1 MARALVTG
9 GAGFIGS
16 NLTPELLKLG
26 HSVLVFDDI
35 STGQLENIPDSPDI
49 SLTRGDIRD
58 YSQVLAAVA
67 GADVVFHM
75 AAQVGNVLSLQ
86 QPDLDL
92 ITNAS
97 GTINLLRACR
107 EQGVNR
113 VILSSSSAI
122 FGETQYVPMD
132 ENHPKDP
139 VSPYGLSKLAAEKY
153 CLILGQ
159 EYELS
164 VCCLRYFNVYGVNQ
178 YFNPYGNVL
187 PIFVERALEGQ
198 SLTIYGDGNQTRDF
212 IDVKDIVRANLLAM
226 ESGAQGAFNIG
237 TGIATTV
244 NELTKHLL
252 DAFDYPIEVVY
263 APPRAGE
270 VLHSL
275 ADISKARHEMSFS
288 PTVSVEQ
295 GVKTYVNWFKER
307 RAQASK
313 Q

>member
-1 MARALVTG
+1 MSRVLVTG
-9 GAGFIGS
+9 GAGFIAS
-16 NLTPELLKLG
+16 NLTPELLEMG
-26 HSVLVFDDI
+26 HSVTVFDDI
-35 STGQLENIPDSPDI
+35 STGQLENIPDSPSI

-58 YSQVLAAVA
+58 PAQILAAVE
-67 GADVVFHM
+67 GQEVVYHM

-86 QPDLDL
+86 QPDIDL
-92 ITNAS
+92 NTNAL

-107 EQGVNR
+107 EQGVKR

-139 VSPYGLSKLAAEKY
+139 VSPYGLSKMAAEKY

-159 EYELS
+159 EYDIS

-187 PIFVERALEGQ
+187 PIFVERALAGQ
-198 SLTIYGDGNQTRDF
+198 SLTIYGDGLQTRDF

-226 ESGAQGAFNIG
+226 ESGAAGVFNIG
-237 TGIATTV
+237 TGIATAV
-244 NELTKHLL
+244 NELTKYLL
-252 DAFDYPIEVVY
+252 EAFDYPIEVNY
-263 APPRAGE
+263 APARAGE

-275 ADISKARHEMSFS
+275 ADISKARDEMNFS

-295 GVKTYVNWFKER
+295 GVKTYVNWFKQK
-307 RAQASK
+307 RAQASVG
-313 Q
+313 

>member
-1 MARALVTG
+1 MSRVLVTG
-9 GAGFIGS
+9 GAGFIAS
-16 NLTPELLKLG
+16 NLTPELLEMG
-26 HSVLVFDDI
+26 HSVTVFDDI
-35 STGQLENIPDSPDI
+35 STGQLENIPDSPSI

-58 YSQVLAAVA
+58 PSQILAAVA
-67 GADVVFHM
+67 GQEVVYHM

-86 QPDLDL
+86 QPDIDL
-92 ITNAS
+92 NTNAL

-107 EQGVNR
+107 EQGVKR

-139 VSPYGLSKLAAEKY
+139 VSPYGLSKMAAEKY

-159 EYELS
+159 EYDIS

-187 PIFVERALEGQ
+187 PIFVERALAGQ
-198 SLTIYGDGNQTRDF
+198 SLTIYGDGLQTRDF

-226 ESGAQGAFNIG
+226 ESGAAGVFNIG

-244 NELTKHLL
+244 NELTKYLL
-252 DAFDYPIEVVY
+252 AAFDYPIEVTY
-263 APPRAGE
+263 APARAGE

-275 ADISKARHEMSFS
+275 ADITKAQDEMNFS

-295 GVKTYVNWFKER
+295 GVKTYVNWFKQK
-307 RAQASK
+307 RAQASVG
-313 Q
+313 